1 MEKYC
6 RYWGPT
12 TQEKLT
18 CQGKLYSQINYPYF
32 ENKILTFLISES
44 KRDWE
49 FWMGNW
55 LRFKAA
61 IN

>member
-6 RYWGPT
+6 RYRGPT

-18 CQGKLYSQINYPYF
+18 FQGKLYSQINYPYF

-44 KRDWE
+44 KHD
-49 FWMGNW
+49 
-55 LRFKAA
+55 
-61 IN
+61 